1 MKPGRRRSL
10 LLLKIGVAA
19 AAALLAGELV
29 FRAYVPMDALV
40 YEDSENPQ
48 LAFQLRPGASGTK
61 NGVEVAVNAQG
72 LRDEPVA
79 SPRPAGE
86 RRVVVVGGQETF
98 GVGVPAERT
107 FVRELADGLIAPGD
121 GRARTINLSM
131 YSYHLSQKV
140 ELACLRLQGL
150 EPELAVLQVTE
161 GDISSPPSPLL
172 RFPRLKNWIRRH
184 SALIRW
190 ASERYY
196 LRRRGVTAGIAGAP
210 SPSED
215 FETTRQALRRFKA
228 CADAAGAKSAILLLP
243 DVSNPEGT
251 APSELR
257 RGVESVAKE
266 DALPL
271 VDGAAALAAVPLA
284 ERKLYMTDPFL
295 SPAAHR
301 VLADALRKRLK
312 PLLKRRPAAPPR
324 RPSV

>member
-1 MKPGRRRSL
+1 MKPGRRRAL
-10 LLLKIGVAA
+10 ALLKIGVAA
-19 AAALLAGELV
+19 AAAFLAAELA
-29 FRAYVPMDALV
+29 FRAVVPMDALV
-40 YEDSENPQ
+40 YEDSGNPQ

-72 LRDEPVA
+72 LRDEPVS

-107 FVRELADGLIAPGD
+107 FVRELADGLIDPRE

-131 YSYHLSQKV
+131 YSYRLSQKV

-161 GDISSPPSPLL
+161 GDISSPPRPLL
-172 RFPRLKNWIRRH
+172 RFPRLKNWIRGH

-196 LRRRGVTAGIAGAP
+196 LRKRSATAGIAG
-210 SPSED
+210 PSED
-215 FETTRQALRRFKA
+215 FEKTREALRRFKA
-228 CADAAGAKSAILLLP
+228 CADAAGAKSALMLLP
-243 DVSNPEGT
+243 DVSKPEET
-251 APSELR
+251 APTELR

-266 DALPL
+266 DGLPF
-271 VDGAAALAAVPLA
+271 VDGAAALEAVRSA
-284 ERKLYMTDPFL
+284 ERKLYLTDPFL
-295 SPAAHR
+295 SPEAHR